1 MKKLSVVL
9 CVWLG
14 SVPIAWTQAPVNAPA
29 AASCC
34 DAIEQQLKAM
44 EDRIILLEGQVRIL
58 KEQLAQ
64 AQTAQPLQGQRT
76 GAAPGGETTA
86 AAAAAGVSGG
96 QATPI
101 AVGETGAQLP
111 VYGGASAA
119 AKALNPDIS
128 AIGDFIGAAGHYPT
142 PPGSVNRQAGF
153 QSLTMHESEL
163 GFQAIIDPYARGDF
177 FLSFGETGVDLEEGY
192 ITFTA
197 LPAGFVA
204 RVGKM
209 RAAFG
214 KVNTMHNHVL
224 PWVDRPLVN
233 ENLVGGEDGIDDAGF
248 SIQRILP
255 APKGIFLEATGQVFR
270 GDTGAQTYFV
280 PVTPANPTGTIVQAL
295 FTAANKKSDVST
307 VEHLRGYKDITEST
321 NLDLGLSYA
330 RGHNELGSNFLT
342 QLYGVDA
349 TVRWKPLRRS
359 IYHSFVGRTELI
371 WSQRQQPFTL
381 PAPLAT
387 FSAPG
392 EQRAFGMYAS
402 GDYQFARRWFIGG
415 RYDYAQRARDANQLD
430 RGASAILTYWPSEF
444 SQIRGQYRF
453 TRYAEGIN
461 ANELLMQVQFSLGA
475 HGAHPF

>member
-1 MKKLSVVL
+1 MKKLSVLVCVL
-9 CVWLG
+9 LG
-14 SVPIAWTQAPVNAPA
+14 SVLPGWTQQPGNASTPAP
-29 AASCC
+29 CC

-44 EDRIILLEGQVRIL
+44 EDRMILLEGQVRFL
-58 KEQLAQ
+58 KEQLVQAQ
-64 AQTAQPLQGQRT
+64 AT
-76 GAAPGGETTA
+76 GAAAGGEVAASA
-86 AAAAAGVSGG
+86 AAPAASASQVIASGEG
-96 QATPI
+96 
-101 AVGETGAQLP
+101 GAQLP

-128 AIGDFIGAAGHYPT
+128 VIGDFLGAAGHYPT
-142 PPGSVNRQAGF
+142 PPGSLIRQAGS
-153 QSLTMHESEL
+153 QSLTMHESEIGL
-163 GFQAIIDPYARGDF
+163 QAIIDPYARGDF
-177 FLSFGETGVDLEEGY
+177 FLSFGESGVDLEEGY

-197 LPAGFVA
+197 LPGGFVA

-214 KVNTMHNHVL
+214 KVNSLHNHVL
-224 PWVDRPLVN
+224 PWADRPLVN
-233 ENLVGGEDGIDDAGF
+233 ENLVGGEDGIDDAGV

-255 APKGIFLEATGQVFR
+255 APKGIFLEATGQIFR
-270 GDTGAQTYFV
+270 GDSGTQTFFL
-280 PVTPANPTGTIVQAL
+280 PVTPANPTGTIQQTL
-295 FTAANKKSDVST
+295 FTATNKSDVST

-330 RGHNELGSNFLT
+330 RGHNEMGSNFLT

-349 TVRWKPLRRS
+349 TIRWKPLRRS

-371 WSQRQQPFTL
+371 WSQRQQPLT
-381 PAPLAT
+381 AG
-387 FSAPG
+387 G
-392 EQRAFGMYAS
+392 EQRVFGMYAS
-402 GDYQFARRWFIGG
+402 GDYQLGRRWFVGG

-430 RGASAILTYWPSEF
+430 RGASATLTYWPSEF

>member
-1 MKKLSVVL
+1 MKKLSISL
-9 CVWLG
+9 CVLVG
-14 SVPIAWTQAPVNAPA
+14 LSLPAWAQQSGNAPA
-29 AASCC
+29 AAPCC
-34 DAIEQQLKAM
+34 DAIEQHLKDM
-44 EDRIILLEGQVRIL
+44 EDRIILLEGQVRTL

-64 AQTAQPLQGQRT
+64 GQGVQPSQAQAT
-76 GAAPGGETTA
+76 GAASGGETTA
-86 AAAAAGVSGG
+86 TAASASASGG
-96 QATPI
+96 QAMPT
-101 AVGETGAQLP
+101 AVAEGGTQLP
-111 VYGGASAA
+111 NYGGAGAA

-142 PPGSVNRQAGF
+142 PPGSVIRQAGF

-177 FLSFGETGVDLEEGY
+177 FLSFGEEGVDLEEGY
-192 ITFTA
+192 VTFTA
-197 LPAGFVA
+197 LPAGLVA

-224 PWVDRPLVN
+224 PWVDRPLLN

-248 SIQRILP
+248 SLQRILP

-270 GDTGAQTYFV
+270 GDTGTQTYFL
-280 PVTPANPTGTIVQAL
+280 PNGATIDQTV
-295 FTAANKKSDVST
+295 FTATRKTDVST
-307 VEHLRGYKDITEST
+307 VEHLRAYRDITEST

-342 QLYGVDA
+342 QLYGIDA
-349 TVRWKPLRRS
+349 TLRWKPLRRS
-359 IYHSFVGRTELI
+359 IYHSFVGRTEAV
-371 WSQRQQPFTL
+371 WSQRQQPLT
-381 PAPLAT
+381 AG
-387 FSAPG
+387 G
-392 EQRAFGMYAS
+392 EQRSFGMYAS
-402 GDYQFARRWFIGG
+402 GDYQLGRRWFVGG
-415 RYDYAQRARDANQLD
+415 RYDYAQRARDDRQLD
-430 RGASAILTYWPSEF
+430 RGAAAILTYWPSEF

>member
-1 MKKLSVVL
+1 VQEFVMKKLSILICVL
-9 CVWLG
+9 LG
-14 SVPIAWTQAPVNAPA
+14 SALPGWAQQPSPGNASP
-29 AASCC
+29 CC

-44 EDRIILLEGQVRIL
+44 EDRIILLEGQVRLL

-64 AQTAQPLQGQRT
+64 SSQ
-76 GAAPGGETTA
+76 AAP
-86 AAAAAGVSGG
+86 AAAGASASPAAVPGQGG
-96 QATPI
+96 T
-101 AVGETGAQLP
+101 QLP

-119 AKALNPDIS
+119 AKVLNPDIS
-128 AIGDFIGAAGHYPT
+128 VIGDFIGAAGHYPT
-142 PPGSVNRQAGF
+142 PPGSVIRQAGS
-153 QSLTMHESEL
+153 QSLTMHESEV

-177 FLSFGETGVDLEEGY
+177 FLSFGEEGVDLEEGY

-204 RVGKM
+204 RAGKM

-214 KVNTMHNHVL
+214 KVNSLHNHVL

-255 APKGIFLEATGQVFR
+255 APKDIFLEATGQVFR
-270 GDTGAQTYFV
+270 GDTGAQTFFL
-280 PVTPANPTGTIVQAL
+280 PNGGTVEQTL
-295 FTAANKKSDVST
+295 FTASNKSDVST
-307 VEHLRGYKDITEST
+307 VAHLRGYKDITEST

-330 RGHNELGSNFLT
+330 RGHNELGSDFLT

-359 IYHSFVGRTELI
+359 IYHSFIGRTELI
-371 WSQRQQPFTL
+371 WSQRQQPID
-381 PAPLAT
+381 LA
-387 FSAPG
+387 G
-392 EQRAFGMYAS
+392 EQRSFGMYAS
-402 GDYQFARRWFIGG
+402 GDYQFARRWFVGG
-415 RYDYAQRARDANQLD
+415 RYDYAQRARDDNQLD

-461 ANELLMQVQFSLGA
+461 ANELLLQVQFSLGA